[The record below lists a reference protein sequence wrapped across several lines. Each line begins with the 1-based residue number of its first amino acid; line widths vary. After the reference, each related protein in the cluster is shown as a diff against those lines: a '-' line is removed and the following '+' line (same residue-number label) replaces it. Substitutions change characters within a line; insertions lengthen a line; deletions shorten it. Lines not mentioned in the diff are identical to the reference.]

1 MFIALIYLL
10 PHLLHE
16 THETYS
22 FALDAKL
29 LQLSSIVRTFSLQKV
44 RTIFLDTNA
53 IHINHID
60 KVSMHLLIPIL
71 IDPSLLHLYLTCK
84 ENKQKIHNS
93 QTVQMCQR
101 LLQLK

>member
-1 MFIALIYLL
+1 MKLMKLIR
-10 PHLLHE
+10 LHWMQNFSNCPQ
-16 THETYS
+16 S
-22 FALDAKL
+22 FGPSVFRRSER
-29 LQLSSIVRTFSLQKV
+29 SSWTQ
-44 RTIFLDTNA
+44 NA